1 MRRNGFFIIFFLWVF
16 ILLSIFCFGLGF
28 RTYLE
33 VKKTKLLLNRSR
45 AYFLASSGVR
55 LASVILDKDDTDIDA
70 LFDNWAGLVEK
81 KVIFM
86 HPKNEGKIL
95 LRIED
100 ESARVNINKMDST
113 IIGKLFKYL
122 EINDW
127 EVKANCVLDY
137 IDSNNQADQLNSF
150 DSDKDVKNSSISV
163 PEELMMVKNFS
174 SEDYKKIKDY
184 ITVFTPDN
192 KININTA
199 KKEVLEV
206 LLDFDKK
213 EDVFGV
219 RFNENSQKKFYTGDM
234 ILPDSQMF
242 KVSSNVFRVT
252 IDAEVDEIKKKVTC
266 IIKRDSNEILYWN
279 EE

>member
-206 LLDFDKK
+206 LLDSDKK

>member
-1 MRRNGFFIIFFLWVF
+1 MKRNGFFIIFFLWVF
-16 ILLSIFCFGLGF
+16 ILLSLFCFGLGF

-55 LASVILDKDDTDIDA
+55 LASVILDKDDTLIDN
-70 LFDNWAGLVEK
+70 LSEDWARLVEE
-81 KVIFM
+81 KVVFM
-86 HPKNEGKIL
+86 HPKNKGKIL

-100 ESARVNINKMDST
+100 ESARVNINKIDSI
-113 IIGKLFKYL
+113 IIGKLFQYL

-127 EVKANCVLDY
+127 EVKANCVSDY
-137 IDSNNQADQLNSF
+137 IDSNNRAEQLNSF

-163 PEELMMVKNFS
+163 PEELMLVKNFS
-174 SEDYKKIKDY
+174 HKDYKKIKDY
-184 ITVFTPDN
+184 ITVFTADN

-206 LLDFDKK
+206 LLDSDKK